1 MTNANVAVV
10 GCGYWGKNLVRVFHA
25 LRALRMICEAD
36 EKLLAQFQEQ
46 YPEARATS
54 HYQEVLADPQVQ
66 AVVLATPAE
75 THAALGRQALQAD
88 KDLFVEKP
96 LALNYPQ
103 GAELVELADKRSLI
117 LMVGHLLEYHP
128 AVVQLQELVQGRELG
143 ALSYIYSN
151 RLNLGKVR
159 REENILWSFAPHDIA
174 VLLRLANDLPLEV
187 SAFGGAYLQP
197 QIADVTLTAMRFAAG
212 VRAHVFVSWL
222 HPYKEQKLVVVG
234 DKKMAVFDDVIKDG
248 KLKIYDKRIEW
259 VGEQP
264 RPRQVSETTLYL
276 PDAEPLRL
284 ECEHF
289 VHCTEKRTRPRTDG
303 ASGLRVLQVLEAA
316 QRSLNQGGQPITLS
330 RESV

>member
-1 MTNANVAVV
+1 LTKARVAVV
-10 GCGYWGKNLVRVFHA
+10 GCGYWGKNLVRVFEA
-25 LRALRMICEAD
+25 LRALHLICESN
-36 EKLLAQFQEQ
+36 EKVLSEFQQQ
-46 YPEARATS
+46 YPNARATS
-54 HYQEVLADPQVQ
+54 RYQDVLADPQIQ

-75 THAALGRQALQAD
+75 THAELAEQALQAG
-88 KDLFVEKP
+88 KDVFVEKP
-96 LALNYPQ
+96 LALNYRE
-103 GAELVELADKRSLI
+103 GANLVELAERRGAI

-128 AVVQLQELVQGRELG
+128 AIVQLQQLIQSGELG
-143 ALSYIYSN
+143 ALNYLYSN

-174 VLLRLANDLPLEV
+174 VVLRLIGNMPLAV

-197 QIADVTLTAMRFAAG
+197 QIADVTLTTLHFPDD
-212 VRAHVFVSWL
+212 VRAHIFVSWL

-264 RPRQVSETTLYL
+264 KPKQVSETTLYL
-276 PDAEPLRL
+276 PEAEPLRL

-289 VHCTEKRTRPRTDG
+289 VQCVKERSRPRTDG

-316 QRSLNQGGQPITLS
+316 QQSLNQGGVPIALAKETP
-330 RESV
+330 

>member
-1 MTNANVAVV
+1 VTDANVAVV

-25 LRALRMICEAD
+25 LRALHMVCETDKA
-36 EKLLAQFQEQ
+36 LLMELQRQ
-46 YPEARATS
+46 YPDILAS
-54 HYQEVLADPQVQ
+54 NSYQEVLSDPQVR

-75 THAALGRQALQAD
+75 THATLAREALQAG

-96 LALNYPQ
+96 LALDYRQ
-103 GAELVELADKRSLI
+103 AKELVELVDKRGAI

-128 AVVQLQELVQGRELG
+128 AVVQLQALVQNGELG

-174 VLLRLANDLPLEV
+174 VLLRLAGDLPVEV

-197 QIADVTLTAMRFAAG
+197 QIADVTLTALRFADG
-212 VRAHVFVSWL
+212 LRAHVFVSWL

-264 RPRQVSETTLYL
+264 RPKQVSETTLYL
-276 PDAEPLRL
+276 PEAEPLRL

-289 VHCTEKRTRPRTDG
+289 VQCIDKRTQPRTDG
-303 ASGLRVLQVLEAA
+303 ASGLRVLQVLETA
-316 QRSLNQGGQPITLS
+316 QRSLNEGSQPMALS
-330 RESV
+330 QAPL